1 MAAGAQPCEPVRPRV
16 LVTGFGPF
24 PGAPVNPTEWLV
36 EALGGQPW
44 SDAELRAAVLAVEY
58 ATVAQN
64 AEKLGESH
72 SPDIAIH
79 FGLSA
84 MAQGFTLER
93 IARNEIRRGRA
104 DSAGELAASDRICD
118 GEAVLPSTLP
128 LAHIEAALK
137 AHGLPVSWSD
147 DAGGYLCNYLFYL
160 SRSPQWPRFAPA
172 MSGFIH
178 VPPLRSEGEGPAN
191 GLCRRDMLQGAGL
204 IVAACIEV
212 WLRERR
218 PQA

>member
-1 MAAGAQPCEPVRPRV
+1 MAASSQQCEPARPRV

-24 PGAPVNPTEWLV
+24 PGAPVNPTEWLA
-36 EALGGQPW
+36 EALGRQPW
-44 SDAELRAAVLAVEY
+44 PDADLRSAVLAVEY
-58 ATVAQN
+58 GTVARN
-64 AEKLGESH
+64 AERLGEDF

-84 MAQGFTLER
+84 VAQGFTLER

-104 DSAGELAASDRICD
+104 DNAGELAASDRICK
-118 GEAVLPSTLP
+118 GEAALPSTLP
-128 LAHIEAALK
+128 LTRIEAALK
-137 AHGLPVSWSD
+137 AHGLPVSWSN

-160 SRSPQWPRFAPA
+160 SLSPQWPRIAPA

-178 VPPLRSEGEGPAN
+178 VPSLRDEDGGPAN
-191 GLCRRDMLQGAGL
+191 ALGREEMLEGARL

-212 WLRERR
+212 WLEERR
-218 PQA
+218 LSL